1 MEITVALDALRA
13 LGHEHRLAAFRC
25 LVQAGPAGLAVGE
38 VRAALAIPA
47 ATLSAHLNVM
57 RAAGL
62 LRERR
67 EGRVIR
73 LFADYAHMTAL
84 LAFLTDNCCV
94 GSADVAG
101 ECPPGVRCA

>member
-1 MEITVALDALRA
+1 MEMKLALEALRA
-13 LGHEHRLAAFRC
+13 LAHEHRLAAFRC

-57 RAAGL
+57 RGAGL

-73 LFADYAHMTAL
+73 LFADFAHMTAL
-84 LAFLTDNCCV
+84 LAFLTDNCCA
-94 GSADVAG
+94 GSADAAG

>member
-1 MEITVALDALRA
+1 MDIALEALRA
-13 LGHEHRLAAFRC
+13 LAHEHRLAAFRC

-62 LRERR
+62 VRERR

-73 LFADYAHMTAL
+73 LFADFARMTAL
-84 LAFLTDNCCV
+84 LAFLTANCCA
-94 GSADVAG
+94 GSADLAN